1 MSKAL
6 SLEEILDINSFQKI
20 QDDIAYAT
28 DMAIITVDYK
38 GKPVTNHSNC
48 SEFCKTMRDI
58 KEYSYLCERCDSR
71 GALESARTKKPYI
84 YRCHKGL
91 IDFATPIIVNEQYLG
106 AVMVGQV
113 YIEDDVELE
122 EIVPVKTNFENLD
135 HNLKS
140 RIIDLYNNQP
150 KLSFDKVKSI
160 AQMMFHISNYIV
172 GEAVLKMAQKDLKNK
187 INLEPTEE
195 KENKETFYMEN
206 KIDNKDNYENI
217 LKDTTVDNVNYQ
229 INDDYIVNALDYIE
243 DNIHENIT
251 LEKISSI
258 CNISQ
263 CYFSKLFKKETGV
276 NFITYVNNKKISKAK
291 EMLENTD
298 DAIANI
304 ALDLGFDDCGYFIRV
319 FKNSEK
325 VTPKKYRENHI
336 KK

>member
-1 MSKAL
+1 MNKAL

-28 DMAIITVDYK
+28 DMAIITVDYR

-48 SEFCKTMRDI
+48 SEFCKAIREI

-113 YIEDDVELE
+113 GIEEYIELE
-122 EIVPVKTNFENLD
+122 EIVPVKTDFEDLD
-135 HNLKS
+135 ENLKS
-140 RIIDLYNNQP
+140 TIIDLYNKQS
-150 KLSFDKVKSI
+150 KLSFDKVKAI

-172 GEAVLKMAQKDLKNK
+172 EEAVLKITQKNLENKNKENFYIETNMDNK
-187 INLEPTEE
+187 IN
-195 KENKETFYMEN
+195 Y
-206 KIDNKDNYENI
+206 DNISEDLI
-217 LKDTTVDNVNYQ
+217 PDNVNYQ

-243 DNIHENIT
+243 NNIHENIT

-263 CYFSKLFKKETGV
+263 CYFSKLFKKEIGV

-291 EMLENTD
+291 EMLETTD
-298 DAIANI
+298 EPVVNI

-325 VTPKKYRENHI
+325 MTPKKYRENNR